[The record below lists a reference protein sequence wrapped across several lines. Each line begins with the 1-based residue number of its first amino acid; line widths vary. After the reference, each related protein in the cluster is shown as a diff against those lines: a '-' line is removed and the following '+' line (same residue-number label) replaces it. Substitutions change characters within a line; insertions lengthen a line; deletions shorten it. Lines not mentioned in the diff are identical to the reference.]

1 MVAADQAAARRK
13 ALILAHRIDLA
24 RNVTAV
30 RATKNNLMAYRPIIG
45 IDLARAVDCAA
56 RRAARNAA
64 RRRMLREALGWC
76 AGMALIGWIL
86 YAAGGAAGLAVL
98 L

>member
-24 RNVTAV
+24 LNVTPV
-30 RATKNNLMAYRPIIG
+30 RATKNNLLAYRPII
-45 IDLARAVDCAA
+45 DFARAVDCAA